1 MKTLL
6 DCQWQELNNLN
17 VKKIIW
23 MENIWEGPDM
33 IQIEGGKTEVEHKK
47 KMHVSFFMIEELFK
61 N

>member
-1 MKTLL
+1 
-6 DCQWQELNNLN
+6 
-17 VKKIIW
+17 
-23 MENIWEGPDM
+23 MENIWERPDM